1 MGGVKAVAPLAGGWS
16 SRGGGEFEA
25 LQVKW
30 IRRIVL
36 WAALAAIGLLVV
48 LSAVGAFLGIERA
61 RAMFNSVP
69 LAVFWFLLLGLLVWG
84 FAAFKRLLAS
94 PGLLAVHL
102 GSMLIVAGGLY
113 GSEGGHA
120 LSAAWLGSRKIP
132 SGYMTIPEGVS
143 SYVVGDRQ
151 GRQVGDLPFRIGLK
165 DFRLERYEGP
175 GPWLLVVN
183 ASPAEGERERRQ
195 EVIDW
200 VMGEE
205 VAIPFTV
212 AGVKVVQYLD
222 SARPVYAEDALEVVQ
237 ADGKKFSI
245 PAKVG
250 QEMTVENPKARL
262 RILRVLS
269 HMAVTGHGEDMRVLD
284 LPDSKGPAA
293 LEIEVAWPDEPDAGK
308 ITYAIR
314 GLAAHGNLPGL
325 HMDYVFPELS
335 GALAAPPGAPPAME
349 LVITYKAGQVR
360 RWLIAKDLAWQV
372 QLSLAGL
379 PGPQTAPAGGAHPGV
394 DGGTYLILAPR
405 QPIRD
410 YFSHLAVFEENR
422 QVAEKVIQV
431 NDPLHY
437 GGYHFYQHSYD
448 AHGGRYTVLAVESD
462 SGLWPVYAGFAML
475 CAGTFW
481 VCWVR
486 PAWRRL
492 AGGRA

>member
-1 MGGVKAVAPLAGGWS
+1 
-16 SRGGGEFEA
+16 

-48 LSAVGAFLGIERA
+48 LSAVGAFLGAEKA
-61 RAMFNSVP
+61 GAMFNSVP
-69 LAVFWFLLLGLLVWG
+69 LAVFWFVLLGLLVWG

-120 LSAAWLGSRKIP
+120 LAAAWLGSRKIT
-132 SGYMTIPEGVS
+132 SGYMMIPEGDWSTFVTD
-143 SYVVGDRQ
+143 GQ
-151 GRQVGDLPFRIGLK
+151 GRRVGDLPFRISLK
-165 DFRLERYEGP
+165 DFRLEHYEEP

-183 ASPAEGERERRQ
+183 ASPADGAGERRWQ
-195 EVIDW
+195 VIDW
-200 VMGEE
+200 VVGEE
-205 VAIPFTV
+205 VAIPFTE

-222 SARPVYAEDALEVVQ
+222 SARPVYAEGARRILEVVQ
-237 ADGKKFSI
+237 ADGKKFSV
-245 PAKVG
+245 PAEVG

-269 HMAVTGHGEDMRVLD
+269 HMAVTGHGEDMRVVD
-284 LPDSKGPAA
+284 VPDSQGPAA
-293 LEIEVAWPDEPDAGK
+293 LEIEVTWPGKPDAGK

-325 HMDYVFPELS
+325 HVDYVFPEPS
-335 GALAAPPGAPPAME
+335 GARAAPPGAPPAME
-349 LVITYKAGQVR
+349 LVVTHEAGQVR
-360 RWLIAKDLAWQV
+360 RWLIAKDPDRPV
-372 QLSLAGL
+372 QLSLAEL
-379 PGPQTAPAGGAHPGV
+379 LGPQTAPAGGAHPGM
-394 DGGTYLILAPR
+394 DGGTYLILAAPR
-405 QPIRD
+405 GPIRD
-410 YFSHLAVFEENR
+410 YFSHLAVFEEDR

-481 VCWVR
+481 ACWVR